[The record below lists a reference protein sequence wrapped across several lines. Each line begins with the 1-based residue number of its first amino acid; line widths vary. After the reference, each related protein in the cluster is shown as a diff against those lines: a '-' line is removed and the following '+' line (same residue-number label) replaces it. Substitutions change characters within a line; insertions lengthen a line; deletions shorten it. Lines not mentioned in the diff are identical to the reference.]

1 MRTIAARYLARL
13 EPMLGEIAAR
23 ADGATRADSNNLAN
37 EVEVLGLTMRTA
49 IASAVGPAYGRMA
62 SGVADASDKVIGV
75 TLRDIAGRGAG
86 SARVTADIDAAR
98 DRNIRLVEEA
108 ARVYAADVRAVVSD
122 PRNFG
127 LRVEQIKA
135 KLVERGNVAES
146 RAELIARDQTLKLN
160 GQIAQQRMARAGI
173 TKYTW
178 STSGDER
185 VRPEHAA
192 LEGQV
197 FSWDAPPPPG
207 HPGQDFQCRCVAVP
221 VGEEAEGLFGG
232 VPDVAPA
239 PVAPVASFVLTRGPV
254 PGFGGLGA
262 ALDPVAPRV
271 SFPVDREAARAVV
284 ERLGPER
291 VALRRVP
298 LNKIEPPSTWS
309 VEKAKAIEEAMASG
323 KSLPPVRL
331 LRTESGRYTITD
343 GNHRVAAARAA
354 GHTHIPAIV
363 DR

>member
-13 EPMLGEIAAR
+13 EPMLGEITR

-37 EVEVLGLTMRTA
+37 EVEVLGLTVRTA

-127 LRVEQIKA
+127 LRVEQVKA

-197 FSWDAPPPPG
+197 FSWDSPPPPG

-221 VGEEAEGLFGG
+221 VVEEAEGLFGSGVG

-239 PVAPVASFVLTRGPV
+239 PAPPPVVLPL
-254 PGFGGLGA
+254 PGLFGG
-262 ALDPVAPRV
+262 LDPVAAPKV

-298 LNKIEPPSTWS
+298 LSKIEPPSTWS

-323 KSLPPVRL
+323 KALPPVRL